1 MLFRGKS
8 GKLYEIKKRD
18 YLSEKEYNKA
28 IMSIKFQISNSINT
42 SYIAKE
48 EILNIIKKEV
58 SRGNR

>member
-8 GKLYEIKKRD
+8 GKLYEIKKSD

-28 IMSIKFQISNSINT
+28 IMSVKFQLNNPINS